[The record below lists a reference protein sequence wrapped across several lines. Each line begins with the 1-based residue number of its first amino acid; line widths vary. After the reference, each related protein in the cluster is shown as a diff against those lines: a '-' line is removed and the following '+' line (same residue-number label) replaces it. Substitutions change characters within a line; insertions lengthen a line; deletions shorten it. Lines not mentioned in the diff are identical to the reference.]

1 MNAAESR
8 GRMAPPVPE
17 QQGPI
22 SPHALISPEARLGRG
37 VEVGPFAV
45 IGDAVELGDG
55 CVLHAH
61 AVVEGPSR
69 IGRENVFYPFS
80 SVGAAPQDR
89 KYRGEATRLEVGDR
103 NVFREFVTVNRGTA
117 DGAGVTRIG
126 SDNLILAYSHIA
138 HDCVVGSHTL
148 FVNGATL
155 AGHVAVEDYATVGA
169 FCPVHQFCRIGRHA
183 YIAANTVIT
192 QDVLPFSKTVAPR
205 ETRCYGVN
213 TLGLERA
220 GFSKERISAIEQAFR
235 LLLRSKLNTSQA
247 IEQIRAELDSSAEV
261 RELVEFIGHPVH
273 DSEDNAEKIG
283 VAGERGETGLRAQ
296 CPLAEEAENPVVN
309 EVHKLRPAPEF
320 QARKIVLRDRGADKY
335 HDHPDCNGKQIFH
348 RVPVVFRIDCFP
360 HYAPVCCS

>member
-1 MNAAESR
+1 MKTAESR
-8 GRMAPPVPE
+8 GRAAPPAADP
-17 QQGPI
+17 PSTI
-22 SPHALISPEARLGRG
+22 SPQAVISPRARLGQG
-37 VEVGPFAV
+37 VEIGPFAV
-45 IGDAVELGDG
+45 VGDGVELGDR

-61 AVVEGPSR
+61 AVVEGPAR
-69 IGRENVFYPFS
+69 IGSKNIFHPFS
-80 SVGAAPQDR
+80 CVGAAPQDR
-89 KYRGEATRLEVGDR
+89 KYHGEPTRLEVGDG

-117 DGAGVTRIG
+117 EGGGLTRIG

-220 GFSKERISAIEQAFR
+220 GFSRERIASIEQAFR
-235 LLLRSKLNTSQA
+235 LLLRSKLNTAQA
-247 IEQIRAELDSSAEV
+247 VERMRAELAGCDDV
-261 RELVEFIGHPVH
+261 QELVRFI
-273 DSEDNAEKIG
+273 A
-283 VAGERGETGLRAQ
+283 AAERGIT
-296 CPLAEEAENPVVN
+296 
-309 EVHKLRPAPEF
+309 K
-320 QARKIVLRDRGADKY
+320 
-335 HDHPDCNGKQIFH
+335 
-348 RVPVVFRIDCFP
+348 
-360 HYAPVCCS
+360 

>member
-1 MNAAESR
+1 MSATESR
-8 GRMAPPVPE
+8 GRAAAPAADPPAAV
-17 QQGPI
+17 
-22 SPHALISPEARLGRG
+22 SPQAVIAPSARLGRG

-45 IGDAVELGDG
+45 IGEGVELGEG
-55 CVLHAH
+55 CLLHAH

-69 IGRENVFYPFS
+69 FGRENIFHPFCC
-80 SVGAAPQDR
+80 VGVAPQDR
-89 KYRGEATRLEVGDR
+89 KYHGEPTLLEVGDR

-117 DGAGVTRIG
+117 EGGGVTRIG

-155 AGHVAVEDYATVGA
+155 AGHVTVEDYATVGA

-220 GFSKERISAIEQAFR
+220 GFSKERIAVIEKAFR
-235 LLLRSKLNTSQA
+235 LLLRSKLNTAQA
-247 IEQIRAELDSSAEV
+247 VERMRAELAGFEDVEELLRFVESAE
-261 RELVEFIGHPVH
+261 
-273 DSEDNAEKIG
+273 
-283 VAGERGETGLRAQ
+283 RGIA
-296 CPLAEEAENPVVN
+296 
-309 EVHKLRPAPEF
+309 K
-320 QARKIVLRDRGADKY
+320 
-335 HDHPDCNGKQIFH
+335 
-348 RVPVVFRIDCFP
+348 
-360 HYAPVCCS
+360 